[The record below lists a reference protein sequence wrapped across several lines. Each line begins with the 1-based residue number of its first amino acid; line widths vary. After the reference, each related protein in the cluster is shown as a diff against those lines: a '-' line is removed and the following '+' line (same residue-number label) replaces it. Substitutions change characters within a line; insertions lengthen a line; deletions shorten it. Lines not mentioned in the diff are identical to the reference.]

1 MKEKKEL
8 FWNKA
13 ALITRGI
20 AIVLFIVSMW
30 CPKDI
35 WWKVWVTGLITVIA
49 SMECKQIEHEYA
61 IMYLK
66 EDIRSISYAINQL
79 AENVREELYGT
90 DEEPEEDTKEAVIV
104 SPEDFERFSRGEMTK
119 EELLGIKK
127 AIDKV
132 TEAKTKAS

>member
-13 ALITRGI
+13 AWITQGI

-35 WWKVWVTGLITVIA
+35 WWKVWVIGLITTIESIA
-49 SMECKQIEHEYA
+49 CILVEHGYA

-66 EDIRSISYAINQL
+66 EDIRNISYAINKL
-79 AENVREELYGT
+79 AENVREELYGIG
-90 DEEPEEDTKEAVIV
+90 DAEAPEEVNMK
-104 SPEDFERFSRGEMTK
+104 
-119 EELLGIKK
+119 L
-127 AIDKV
+127 
-132 TEAKTKAS
+132 